1 MLVKKK
7 TKWYDWYTAS
17 FLIVLAE
24 VPIILLSE
32 KGVANPYVLWI
43 AGVLILIVAIYVSVW
58 LIMYSRYQKG
68 YNFYTSPRF
77 KRERK
82 VVAGIGIVYFIVW
95 IFLWL
100 IFVINNIIRKGI
112 LMDAEGLSILVS
124 MFYLVPIPLII
135 FTIYYMIY
143 SWAFILGLRNPYYDD
158 SLG

>member
-24 VPIILLSE
+24 SFIFELYE
-32 KGVANPYVLWI
+32 RGVAKPHVMWI
-43 AGVLILIVAIYVSVW
+43 AGVLVLIVSTYISVW

-77 KRERK
+77 KKERK
-82 VVAGIGIVYFIVW
+82 VAAGIGVVYCIG
-95 IFLWL
+95 L
-100 IFVINNIIRKGI
+100 IFVSSMIIVYTIRDIPIDMEDLFTLGY
-112 LMDAEGLSILVS
+112 GLS
-124 MFYLVPIPLII
+124 LVPIII